1 MAGETIAKTKR
12 KKDWNEDTWRGSS
25 DDDVGF

>member
-1 MAGETIAKTKR
+1 MAGETIAKIMR

-25 DDDVGF
+25 EDVGF